1 MNFLF
6 NIYNKIQNLSE
17 TKRKFILWII
27 VIILAGILSFWW
39 VKTAQK
45 RIKELRKEETIRKLN
60 LPNFEQEKK
69 SISDLKKDIKEL
81 KDLLK
86 QSIATTA
93 TNTMLKPEK

>member
-1 MNFLF
+1 
-6 NIYNKIQNLSE
+6 
-17 TKRKFILWII
+17 